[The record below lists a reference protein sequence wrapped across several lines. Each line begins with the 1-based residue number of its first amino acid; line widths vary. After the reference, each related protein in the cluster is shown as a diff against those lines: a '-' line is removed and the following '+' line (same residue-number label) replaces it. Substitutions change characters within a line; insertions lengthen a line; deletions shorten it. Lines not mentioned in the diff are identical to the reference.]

1 MSVGP
6 ILVAIGANL
15 PGPAGAP
22 PLATCEAAVARLA
35 LLPGL
40 RLAARSAWWD
50 SAAWPDPAGPRYV
63 NGVVRLEG
71 EADPAALL
79 AALQAIEHAS
89 GRVRGEANAPRTLD
103 LDLLAMGDLVRDAPD
118 PVLPH
123 PRMTGRAF
131 VLWPAAEVAALWLHP
146 GLGAS
151 LASLAASLP
160 PAQDCQRLPD

>member
-1 MSVGP
+1 MSDGP

-22 PLATCEAAVARLA
+22 PRATCEAAVARLA

-50 SAAWPDPAGPRYV
+50 SAAWPDPTGPRYV

-79 AALQAIEHAS
+79 AALQAIELAS

-103 LDLLAMGDLVRDAPD
+103 LDLLAMGDLVRAAPD

-123 PRMTGRAF
+123 PRMQGRAF
-131 VLWPAAEVAALWLHP
+131 VLWPAAEVAPGWVHP
-146 GLGAS
+146 VLGE
-151 LASLAASLP
+151 SLAALAAGLP
-160 PAQDCQRLPD
+160 AGADCRRLGV